1 MSRTEA
7 SKLWIRIISLILG
20 FALWAYISGSRQ
32 ITMVTKSF
40 TVPIY
45 FENIT
50 DDVIL
55 MQDVFYEVNV
65 QLRGPEKS
73 VRELESKDLYVSID
87 IENKAFGVHSIPLTE
102 RMVHLPREIQVV
114 GITPNTV
121 QFKIERKLRKLLPV
135 KPTIVGNTADGLEIK
150 RVLPTPPAIEL
161 EGPASE
167 FQKRDYLSTEPIDV
181 TGKSASFTTKSF
193 VVLKSDYLKVTK
205 DSSVNV
211 NVVIGEQTKTQVF
224 RGVEVTLI
232 HQQKKTWVNPTR
244 INVIATG
251 PFSLIKKLKRRNFQV
266 IVDCSGLSSSK
277 EDYVISPRIKYKS
290 KDSERLLSNMALK
303 TSPEMVNVRV
313 F

>member
-1 MSRTEA
+1 MNRTIS
-7 SKLWIRIISLILG
+7 SKLWLRIISLILG

-32 ITMVTKSF
+32 ITMVTKAF

-50 DDVIL
+50 ENVL
-55 MQDVFYEVNV
+55 LTEDVFYEVNV

-73 VRELESKDLYVSID
+73 VRELETKDLYVSID
-87 IENKAFGVHSIPLTE
+87 LGNKAFGVHSIPLTE
-102 RMVHLPREIQVV
+102 RMIHRPREIQVV

-121 QFKIERKLRKLLPV
+121 QFKIERKLKKFLPIRATV
-135 KPTIVGNTADGLEIK
+135 VGNTADGFEVK
-150 RVLPTPPAIEL
+150 KVLPTPPVLEL

-167 FQKRDYLSTEPIDV
+167 FQKRDYLTTEPIDV
-181 TGKSASFTTKSF
+181 TGRSASFTTKSF

-205 DSSVNV
+205 DSSVDI

-224 RGVEVTLI
+224 RGITVTLI

-244 INVIATG
+244 INIIATG
-251 PFSLIKKLKRRNFQV
+251 PFSLIKNLKRKNFQV
-266 IVDCSGLSSSK
+266 IVDCSGLSSRK
-277 EDYVISPRIKYKS
+277 EDYMISPRLEYTLKN
-290 KDSERLLSNMALK
+290 SEHLLSNIELK

>member
-1 MSRTEA
+1 
-7 SKLWIRIISLILG
+7 
-20 FALWAYISGSRQ
+20 
-32 ITMVTKSF
+32 MVTKAF

-50 DDVIL
+50 ENVL
-55 MQDVFYEVNV
+55 LTEDVFYEVNV

-73 VRELESKDLYVSID
+73 VRELETKDLYVSID
-87 IENKAFGVHSIPLTE
+87 LANKPFGVHSIPLTE
-102 RMVHLPREIQVV
+102 RMIHRPREIQVV

-121 QFKIERKLRKLLPV
+121 QFKIERKLKKFLPIR
-135 KPTIVGNTADGLEIK
+135 PTVVGNTADGFEVK
-150 RVLPTPPAIEL
+150 KVLPTPPVREL

-167 FQKRDYLSTEPIDV
+167 FQKRDYLTTEPIDV

-205 DSSVNV
+205 HSRVDINI
-211 NVVIGEQTKTQVF
+211 VIGEQTKTQVF
-224 RGVEVTLI
+224 RGIAVTLI

-244 INVIATG
+244 INIVATG
-251 PFSLIKKLKRRNFQV
+251 PVSLIKNLKRKNFQV
-266 IVDCSGLSSSK
+266 IVDCSGLSSRK
-277 EDYVISPRIKYKS
+277 EDYVISPRLEYTLKN
-290 KDSERLLSNMALK
+290 SEHLLSNIELT